1 MISKFQ
7 RAVASLLV
15 VCVCAIAV
23 PQPAMAAMI
32 DTQSIAGSAG
42 RDRLA
47 GMLDR
52 ADIVAQLELYGVD
65 SADVKA
71 RVAALTDDEAAQLAG
86 KMDSLPAGGLL
97 ELILVAF
104 LVLVITDLLGYTHI
118 FPFTKKMR

>member
-1 MISKFQ
+1 MISRFQ
-7 RAVASLLV
+7 RAMASVLI
-15 VCVCAIAV
+15 VCVCGVAV
-23 PQPAMAAMI
+23 PLPAMAAMI
-32 DTQSIAGSAG
+32 ETQSIAASAN

-47 GMLDR
+47 SVLDR

-86 KMDSLPAGGLL
+86 KMDNLPAGGLL
-97 ELILVAF
+97 ELVLIVF
-104 LVLVITDLLGYTHI
+104 LVLVLTDLLGYTHI

>member
-7 RAVASLLV
+7 RAMASLLI
-15 VCVCAIAV
+15 VCVCGISV
-23 PQPAMAAMI
+23 PLPALAAMI
-32 DTQSIAGSAG
+32 ETQSVATFSD

-47 GMLDR
+47 SMLDR
-52 ADIVAQLELYGVD
+52 ADIVAQLELHGVN
-65 SADVKA
+65 SEDVKA

-97 ELILVAF
+97 ELILIVF